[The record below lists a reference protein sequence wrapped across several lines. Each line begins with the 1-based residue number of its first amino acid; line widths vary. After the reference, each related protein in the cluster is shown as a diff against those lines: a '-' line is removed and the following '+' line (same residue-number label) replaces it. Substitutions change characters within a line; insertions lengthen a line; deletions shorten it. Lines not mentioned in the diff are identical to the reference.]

1 MIRFLVH
8 CNRVDGSNAHFL
20 LLPCL
25 FIVIF
30 IVSLYCRYSKIP
42 DNLVPLTELG
52 WEQARQAGRRLRN
65 DILKASSSSITT
77 FSSSSLTV
85 PPPRQVHFIVS
96 PYVRTVE
103 TFHGIVSAWCDPSE
117 FSHIPNRDERIK
129 AWYSKLLDMGISW
142 AEDPRIRE
150 QVRSLFPLFQ
160 QVAPQRKC
168 HHTIF
173 VLICCATPF
182 RILETCKIQKRLSN
196 PNKSE

>member
-1 MIRFLVH
+1 
-8 CNRVDGSNAHFL
+8 
-20 LLPCL
+20 
-25 FIVIF
+25 
-30 IVSLYCRYSKIP
+30 
-42 DNLVPLTELG
+42 LTELG

-77 FSSSSLTV
+77 LSSSSLTIP

-117 FSHIPNRDERIK
+117 FSHIANRDERIK

-150 QVRSLFPLFQ
+150 QVR
-160 QVAPQRKC
+160 
-168 HHTIF
+168 
-173 VLICCATPF
+173 
-182 RILETCKIQKRLSN
+182 
-196 PNKSE
+196 